1 MEKKTVEELQIS
13 ALKKETIIQ
22 RWKLKNLEMK
32 NANLKHKRE
41 ILSLKQKKLE
51 LQIKTMENFSEE
63 QF

>member
-1 MEKKTVEELQIS
+1 
-13 ALKKETIIQ
+13 
-22 RWKLKNLEMK
+22 MK

-51 LQIKTMENFSEE
+51 LQIKTMENVSEE